1 MARRSNTA
9 IATPAPAPVV
19 EPEGNPVEPV
29 QEPPAPVE
37 TVAPTGQEAPAGEV
51 VDPQTETFRL
61 DKTSDKL
68 HMAYYKR
75 AGFPQRVAIP
85 MSHVR
90 GSEAPVKVTILLH
103 DDSVWTQP
111 VALTPEKRLAA
122 LSPAARA
129 VVQAELNRLIA
140 AAEAK

>member
-1 MARRSNTA
+1 MARRSTTPTA
-9 IATPAPAPVV
+9 TATPAPTPVV
-19 EPEGNPVEPV
+19 EPEGNPVAPA

-37 TVAPTGQEAPAGEV
+37 TVAATAQDA
-51 VDPQTETFRL
+51 QTETFRL

-68 HMAYYKR
+68 HMAYYRR

-85 MSHVR
+85 MSHVV
-90 GSEAPVKVTILLH
+90 GSETPVKVTILLH
-103 DDSVWTQP
+103 DDSVWAQP
-111 VALTPEKRLAA
+111 AKLTPEKRLAA

-129 VVQAELNRLIA
+129 VVQAELDRLIA